1 MNNLQDT
8 FQTLSQALGWALL
21 HSLWQGFL
29 LFGLLW
35 VILKIVPA
43 ASAKLRYRLSFFA
56 LGGIATWFV
65 YTAAGYWQS
74 MQSYTV
80 TISTQADTVTWQQ
93 SVRQDPS
100 VIGAQVV
107 RWLAPIEG
115 QLPVLVAI
123 YFIGVAALFARL
135 IYNIAGIRS
144 LTTQKVQ
151 APTAEWLTL
160 LESCMQ
166 QLGIA
171 RQVRLL
177 FSEKI
182 TVPMITGT
190 IKPVILV
197 PLAMITRL
205 DTYQAEAILIHE
217 LAHIRRYDYLV
228 NIVQTIVETI
238 LFFNPFVWGVS
249 NIIHREREHCC
260 DDVVLDHTQ
269 WPLSYAHA
277 LTTLESYRQ
286 NPLAM
291 AATGNNNQL
300 LHRIKRM
307 MEMNRN
313 NISYGPAFT
322 VSLAVLLA
330 VSFIWLTPALA
341 QSKKDKDKPKEA
353 VVAAATPA
361 PSTTEVD
368 AAPAVD
374 SPQIVKKERITII
387 DPDGNKHTY
396 NSREEVPEKY
406 RDKLTT
412 VTENGEKVRVNTRV
426 IDKDGKREE
435 VVDIERTIK
444 EALDGV
450 DWSQVNRDIN
460 GAMDEVHTA
469 LKEIDWNKISAETTA
484 AMEESHKAM
493 EEAKKAM
500 ADIDWNKIDAET
512 KKAMEE
518 AKKAMAEAEVAMKES
533 EKAMRAMP
541 PVPPSPPVVGARPPR
556 PPHPPV
562 VAIPSGGPG
571 NSYERML
578 DRMDGE
584 GLIDRDK
591 KFKVEKKNDA
601 LYIDGNK
608 QSPETYRRYSRFL
621 SAETVS
627 IKGNKGTLEIKVRK

>member
-35 VILKIVPA
+35 VILKIIPVE
-43 ASAKLRYRLSFFA
+43 SAKLRYRLSLFA
-56 LGGIATWFV
+56 LGGIAAWFV

-80 TISTQADTVTWQQ
+80 IISTQADTVTWQQ
-93 SVRQDPS
+93 SVKQDPS
-100 VIGAQVV
+100 IIGAQVV

-123 YFIGVAALFARL
+123 YLIGVAALFTRL

-144 LTTQKVQ
+144 LTTRQVQ
-151 APTAEWLTL
+151 PPTAEWLTL
-160 LESCMQ
+160 LENCMQ
-166 QLGIA
+166 QIGIT
-171 RQVRLL
+171 RRVRLL
-177 FSEKI
+177 FSERI

-197 PLAMITRL
+197 PLAMVTRL

-228 NIVQTIVETI
+228 NIIQTIAETV

-249 NIIHREREHCC
+249 NIIRREREHCC
-260 DDVVLDHTQ
+260 DDVVLEHTQ

-291 AATGNNNQL
+291 AATGSNNQL

-341 QSKKDKDKPKEA
+341 QSKKDKDKTTQPTA
-353 VVAAATPA
+353 SATPVA
-361 PSTTEVD
+361 
-368 AAPAVD
+368 D
-374 SPQIVKKERITII
+374 SAKVVKRERITIT
-387 DPDGNKHTY
+387 DPGGDKRTY
-396 NSREEVPEKY
+396 NSMDEVPEADRK
-406 RDKLTT
+406 KLDDASGKDEEHE
-412 VTENGEKVRVNTRV
+412 VVVNKIITDGSKEEV
-426 IDKDGKREE
+426 IDIGK
-435 VVDIERTIK
+435 TIS
-444 EALDGV
+444 EAMAEV
-450 DWSQVNRDIN
+450 DWTQINKDIN
-460 GAMDEVHTA
+460 SAMSEVHTA
-469 LKEIDWNKISAETTA
+469 LREVDWDKVTA
-484 AMEESHKAM
+484 DTKVAMEESHKAM
-493 EEAKKAM
+493 EEAKKKM
-500 ADIDWNKIDAET
+500 AEIDWNKIDAET

-518 AKKAMAEAEVAMKES
+518 AKIAMVEA
-533 EKAMRAMP
+533 EKAMEESAKAMKALPPPPPMP
-541 PVPPSPPVVGARPPR
+541 PAVRARTIAPR
-556 PPHPPV
+556 PPV
-562 VAIPSGGPG
+562 MALPSGGR

-578 DRMDGE
+578 DRMEAD
-584 GLIDRDK
+584 GLIDRSK

-601 LYIDGNK
+601 LYIDGDK

-621 SAETVS
+621 SGGSVS
-627 IKGNKGTLEIKVRK
+627 IKGNKGSLEIKVRN